1 MKALLLKSDFL
12 GAFFSFLC
20 LIHCILTPIIFIS
33 GCAATVSTS
42 HSPSELF
49 WGYFDYLFIIV
60 SLIAVFF
67 SSKNSKSV
75 FIKYALWLCWAIL
88 SFYLINEKIHP
99 PLLELN
105 EITLYISA
113 SYLVILHSYNLIKS

>member
-1 MKALLLKSDFL
+1 MKALILNQIFL

-49 WGYFDYLFIIV
+49 WGSFDYLFIIV

-67 SSKNSKSV
+67 SSKNSKSAY
-75 FIKYALWLCWAIL
+75 IKYALWLCWAIL
-88 SFYLINEKIHP
+88 SFYLINEKIH
-99 PLLELN
+99 LLELN

>member
-1 MKALLLKSDFL
+1 MKALIMKSDFL
-12 GAFFSFLC
+12 GAFFSLLC

-33 GCAATVSTS
+33 GCAIAAGSTDHSTS
-42 HSPSELF
+42 ELL
-49 WGYFDYLFIIV
+49 WGSFDYIFIII

-75 FIKYALWLCWAIL
+75 YIKYALWLCWAIV
-88 SFYLINEKIHP
+88 SFYLINEKIH
-99 PLLELN
+99 LLELN

>member
-1 MKALLLKSDFL
+1 MKALILKSDFL

-33 GCAATVSTS
+33 GCAAAVSTS
-42 HSPSELF
+42 HSPGELL
-49 WGYFDYLFIIV
+49 WGSFDYLFIIV

-75 FIKYALWLCWAIL
+75 YIKYALWLCWAIV
-88 SFYLINEKIHP
+88 SFYLINEKIH
-99 PLLELN
+99 LLELN

>member
-12 GAFFSFLC
+12 GAFFSLLC
-20 LIHCILTPIIFIS
+20 LRHCILTPIIFIS

-49 WGYFDYLFIIV
+49 WGSFDYLFIIV

-75 FIKYALWLCWAIL
+75 YIKYALWLCWAIL
-88 SFYLINEKIHP
+88 SFYLINEKIH
-99 PLLELN
+99 LLELN

-113 SYLVILHSYNLIKS
+113 SYLAILHSYNLIKS